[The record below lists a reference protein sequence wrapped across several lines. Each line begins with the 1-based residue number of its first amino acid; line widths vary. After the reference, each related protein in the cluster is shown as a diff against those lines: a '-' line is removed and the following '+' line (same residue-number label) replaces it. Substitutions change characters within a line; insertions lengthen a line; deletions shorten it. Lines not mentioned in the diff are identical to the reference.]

1 VTVRGTPGVASESI
15 GSSVNHEEDMMTGP
29 FATAP
34 GGDLSTAAST
44 VPRGNTDRNP
54 DLSDQTHREP
64 ERFWGERTRVVLSP
78 VAAPSILG
86 LFGFAVSTFMVSAN
100 LAGWYGDNATPL
112 VLFPFA
118 LAFGGIAQLLA
129 AMWSFKAR
137 DALAS
142 AVHGAWGSFWIGYGI
157 YVLLVAV
164 HVLPGPTAARFTEAG
179 FGYWFIGLAAITFSG
194 MLAAFGENLA
204 LSSVLATL
212 FAGSAL
218 LAIGLVVPLS
228 FLVPIGAI
236 VLVASA
242 VLAWYTATAMMLQA
256 IYHRPVL
263 PVGALQRPDAAPAS
277 ARTSIDCLDTE
288 PGVKIGQ

>member
-1 VTVRGTPGVASESI
+1 MLQP
-15 GSSVNHEEDMMTGP
+15 M
-29 FATAP
+29 
-34 GGDLSTAAST
+34 
-44 VPRGNTDRNP
+44 
-54 DLSDQTHREP
+54 
-64 ERFWGERTRVVLSP
+64 
-78 VAAPSILG
+78 AAPSILG

-100 LAGWYGDNATPL
+100 LAGWYGSNDTPL

-157 YVLLVAV
+157 YLLLVAV
-164 HVLPGPTAARFTEAG
+164 HVLPGPTATRIAGAG
-179 FGYWFIGLAAITFSG
+179 FGYWFIGLAAVTFSG
-194 MLAAFGENLA
+194 MLAAFAKNLA
-204 LSSVLATL
+204 LTSVLATL

-218 LAIGLVVPLS
+218 LAIGLVVPLQ

-242 VLAWYTATAMMLQA
+242 VLAWYTATAMLLEA
-256 IYHRPVL
+256 IHHRPVL
-263 PVGALQRPDAAPAS
+263 PVGTPTGTPAGS
-277 ARTSIDCLDTE
+277 GQASLEVIDTE
-288 PGVKIGQ
+288 PGIKIGQ

>member
-1 VTVRGTPGVASESI
+1 MTHASNNVDLASAPTTKGRGGGVASN
-15 GSSVNHEEDMMTGP
+15 VAAGP
-29 FATAP
+29 LGPDEPAREAAP
-34 GGDLSTAAST
+34 AFW
-44 VPRGNTDRNP
+44 RDR
-54 DLSDQTHREP
+54 THIA
-64 ERFWGERTRVVLSP
+64 LQP

-100 LAGWYGDNATPL
+100 LAGWYGGNDTPL

-142 AVHGAWGSFWIGYGI
+142 AVHGAWGSFWIGYGL
-157 YVLLVAV
+157 YLLLVAV
-164 HVLPGPTAARFTEAG
+164 HVLPGPTATRIAGAG
-179 FGYWFIGLAAITFSG
+179 FGYWFIGLAAVTLSAAVAA
-194 MLAAFGENLA
+194 LAENTA
-204 LSSVLATL
+204 LVSVLTTL

-218 LAIGLVVPLS
+218 LAIGLVVPLE

-242 VLAWYTATAMMLQA
+242 VLAWYAATAMLLQA
-256 IYHRPVL
+256 IYHRPLL
-263 PVGALQRPDAAPAS
+263 PVGALQRPSTIPAS
-277 ARTSIDCLDTE
+277 GIASIDYTDSE

>member
-1 VTVRGTPGVASESI
+1 MTQPLAGSGTDTTV
-15 GSSVNHEEDMMTGP
+15 GSH
-29 FATAP
+29 
-34 GGDLSTAAST
+34 T
-44 VPRGNTDRNP
+44 VPRDGASRRHNGEP
-54 DLSDQTHREP
+54 VPLDQSSEP
-64 ERFWGERTRVVLSP
+64 AGPFWRERTRVMLQP

-100 LAGWYGDNATPL
+100 LAGWYGGNDTPL

-129 AMWSFKAR
+129 AMWSYKAR
-137 DALAS
+137 DALAT
-142 AVHGAWGSFWIGYGI
+142 AVHGAWGSFWIGYGVYI
-157 YVLLVAV
+157 LLVAV
-164 HVLPGPTAARFTEAG
+164 HVLPGPTASRFAEAG
-179 FGYWFIGLAAITFSG
+179 FGYWFIGLAAITLSA
-194 MLAAFGENLA
+194 MVAALGENLG
-204 LSSVLATL
+204 LVSVLATL

-242 VLAWYTATAMMLQA
+242 VLAWYTATAMLLQA
-256 IYHRPVL
+256 IYHRPLL
-263 PVGALQRPDAAPAS
+263 PVGAMQSPERAPATG
-277 ARTSIDCLDTE
+277 RTSTNYLDTK